1 MIRGLV
7 IDYQDGVTSVM
18 ISEEE
23 ILDINLER
31 KSELGEEIML
41 SELQIESARPIEPY
55 DWEEGGEN

>member
-41 SELQIESARPIEPY
+41 SELQIESARPY